1 MLCLLKSQEQRCT
14 LEEKAGTT
22 SYENMSYC
30 CFHTSLSL
38 MQHHS
43 ISQWT
48 TPHEN
53 FHSCM
58 LAGVKQESHGREVT
72 LNQFLTPSIT
82 QLKPCAHRNILG
94 HREKRY
100 WYETPRHRLQKFNTK
115 CLVSAQIHYSHL
127 TITTQTT
134 SKGSLTKQQVHTRSV
149 CLLSRVSHQDNNS
162 IFFLATFSSPI
173 LLHRSY
179 IQLLKIRKSP
189 NVLCL
194 ICIFKYANYCKTGNF
209 RVTYFCR
216 KIKCAKM
223 FIATIT
229 GSMVFRQ
236 KAVNHQNNCLPIN
249 YCSTLP
255 EIFSFCKKYF
265 SSKCLPLPDQFH

>member
-1 MLCLLKSQEQRCT
+1 MLCLLRVRSKGVLQKKRLTPHHMQT
-14 LEEKAGTT
+14 W
-22 SYENMSYC
+22 YC
-30 CFHTSLSL
+30 CFHTSQAL

-48 TPHEN
+48 TLHEN

-72 LNQFLTPSIT
+72 LNSFLTPLIT
-82 QLKPCAHRNILG
+82 QLKPCMHRNILG

-100 WYETPRHRLQKFNTK
+100 WYETPRHHLQKFNTK

-162 IFFLATFSSPI
+162 RVFLVVFLSNFQLPYSSPQVI
-173 LLHRSY
+173 HLTTENPQIPKCVVPDLH
-179 IQLLKIRKSP
+179 I
-189 NVLCL
+189 
-194 ICIFKYANYCKTGNF
+194 
-209 RVTYFCR
+209 
-216 KIKCAKM
+216 
-223 FIATIT
+223 
-229 GSMVFRQ
+229 
-236 KAVNHQNNCLPIN
+236 
-249 YCSTLP
+249 
-255 EIFSFCKKYF
+255 
-265 SSKCLPLPDQFH
+265 